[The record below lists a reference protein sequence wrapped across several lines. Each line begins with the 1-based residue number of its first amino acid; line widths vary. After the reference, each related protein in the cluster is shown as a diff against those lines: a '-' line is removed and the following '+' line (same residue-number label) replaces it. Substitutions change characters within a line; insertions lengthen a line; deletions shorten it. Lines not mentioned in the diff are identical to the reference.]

1 MRVCIHHPHAF
12 LDASGQHALLEH
24 FAALT
29 TTPAHEATRAEIA
42 ETDVVEMRATNN
54 LHVADDEM
62 RGPCATTRARA
73 RQRTALTRCNLG
85 IHPAVPEGG
94 HGVVGDWRI
103 TAVIRAERAQDDLR
117 GLDPALL
124 EGDQRHALF
133 QRNEHDDII

>member
-1 MRVCIHHPHAF
+1 
-12 LDASGQHALLEH
+12 
-24 FAALT
+24 
-29 TTPAHEATRAEIA
+29 
-42 ETDVVEMRATNN
+42 MRATHN

-62 RGPCATTRARA
+62 RGPCATARARA
-73 RQRTALTRCNLG
+73 RQEHVTAGTRVSAMIPCRRRPWEQRTALTRCNLG

-133 QRNEHDDII
+133 RRN